1 MLNLVSKL
9 SNTDQFITK
18 FNVSKGIFHKYVQCK
33 CCIIMFAMFVND
45 KEVETLKENSE
56 IDGNV

>member
-9 SNTDQFITK
+9 WNTDQLITK
-18 FNVSKGIFHKYVQCK
+18 FNVSKGIFHKYVQCIH
-33 CCIIMFAMFVND
+33 CIIMFAMFVND